1 MLTALE
7 TSIFDSIAGLPL
19 HPLVVHFVVVLLPV
33 AALGLILEIIAPKL
47 ADRYGWL
54 TILVL
59 AVGTAAAFVSQQ
71 AGEAL
76 ALRVG
81 EPQLHAT
88 LGRMLPWAAAALFVV
103 AVIWL
108 PLHRRAY
115 KTLEHRSGASTA
127 TGILAAL
134 LALIVTALTVFVAH
148 QGATAAWAKVMV
160 PAPPT
165 VSATP
170 VASPTPSE
178 TPSTSPT
185 PSTTASPAGFTMA
198 EVAQHA
204 GASSCWT
211 IVNAQVY
218 DVTDWINRH
227 PGGAD
232 KILGL
237 CGKDGTSAFQTQ
249 HNGQSNPESELSQFL
264 IGPLR

>member
-1 MLTALE
+1 
-7 TSIFDSIAGLPL
+7 
-19 HPLVVHFVVVLLPV
+19 
-33 AALGLILEIIAPKL
+33 
-47 ADRYGWL
+47 
-54 TILVL
+54 
-59 AVGTAAAFVSQQ
+59 
-71 AGEAL
+71 
-76 ALRVG
+76 VG